1 MNRRMPVSVR
11 LAMIERAADQLSY
24 NFRVDDLGIV
34 LWSRRESKP
43 GTLGELHNF
52 PFNDDGIEAAYNWL
66 QWQQDHPEQ

>member
-1 MNRRMPVSVR
+1 MNRQMPVSIR
-11 LAMIERAADQLSY
+11 LAMIERAADGLSY

-34 LWSRRESKP
+34 LWSRREPRP

-66 QWQQDHPEQ
+66 QWQQDHSAE